1 MISTIESWLVR
12 RTAFLAHRRAETLAV
27 WFVPLLLGLLS
38 VALGQDEGWDMRNYH
53 LYNAYAVLEG
63 RVGFDFA
70 PGGFQSYFNP
80 TIELPYFLLTSWLA
94 PQLVAFIF
102 GAVQGINFLLV
113 LGIARCVLGQHVGPR
128 LPLLIAL
135 AGILSV
141 GFLAEL
147 GNSMGDNLTA
157 ILTLWS
163 LLLLLQRWDQLS
175 QSGGLAFSALSGLL
189 MGLGAGLKL
198 TNAVYAVGLCLSIFI
213 LAPGNRVTRL
223 RLAFAFG
230 LGVLAGIGLTGG
242 WWMLEMWKLYGNPL
256 FPQFN
261 NLFQSPFAA
270 QKGIMDLYHLPN
282 SWSEVLLW
290 PFVFTRNFVRVSELD
305 MRQSIWAVSYA
316 LFIALGV
323 QWLLRRRWAAMT
335 SRHTSFVLLFFAI
348 SYLAWMK
355 VFSIHRYL
363 IPAEMLAPLVVWIL
377 LQRLLPVVTAQRA
390 AIVVLGAVTLYGL
403 PFSTWGHADWSDRS
417 FSAEVPEL
425 SQPASS
431 IIYLTQPDPPTG
443 WLVQF
448 FPREV
453 QFIGLGIGFPESPL
467 YHEKI
472 AEAGR
477 ARSGPHFVLFSAAYN
492 PKEQSLRKKIQAF
505 QFLGL
510 TSSKE
515 SCARL
520 DRLLTKVR
528 FQVQVKNLPTGNG
541 EQCTLELQPKY
552 RIDLEAMQRES
563 EQKMAEKVTQWGMRL
578 DQTSCRTYQ
587 AAIGMAPHPYRLCR
601 VEGPK

>member
-1 MISTIESWLVR
+1 MINNIESWLNR
-12 RTAFLAHRRAETLAV
+12 RTAFLTNPRAETLAM
-27 WFVPLLLGLLS
+27 WLVPLLLGLLS

-80 TIELPYFLLTSWLA
+80 TLELPYFLLTSWLA

-102 GAVQGINFLLV
+102 GVVQGINFPLV
-113 LGIARCVLGQHVGPR
+113 LAIIRCVVGKQAGPR
-128 LPLLIAL
+128 LPLLLAL
-135 AGILSV
+135 AGILSI

-163 LLLLLQRWDQLS
+163 LLLLLQRWEQLS
-175 QSGGLAFSALSGLL
+175 ESKGLLYSVLSGVL

-198 TNAVYAVGLCLSIFI
+198 TNAVYAVGLCLSIFL
-213 LAPGNRVTRL
+213 LAPGNWMVRL
-223 RLAFAFG
+223 RLAFVFG
-230 LGVLAGIGLTGG
+230 LGVLAGIAMAGG

-261 NLFQSPFAA
+261 NIFHSPLAA

-282 SWSEVLLW
+282 GWTEVLLW
-290 PFVFTRNFVRVSELD
+290 PFVFTKNFVRVSELD
-305 MRQSIWAVSYA
+305 MRQSIWAVSYV

-323 QWLLRRRWAAMT
+323 RWLLRRRSEGVT
-335 SRHTSFVLLFFAI
+335 SRHGSFVLLFFAI
-348 SYLAWMK
+348 SYLVWMK

-377 LQRLLPVVTAQRA
+377 LQRLLPPAAAQRA
-390 AIVVLGAVTLYGL
+390 AIVVLGAVTLYAL
-403 PFSTWGHADWSDRS
+403 PFSTWGHADWADRS
-417 FSAEVPEL
+417 FSADVPEF

-431 IIYLTQPDPPTG
+431 IVYLTEPDPPFG
-443 WLVQF
+443 WLVQL
-448 FPREV
+448 FPRDV

-477 ARSGPHFVLFSAAYN
+477 ARSGPHYVLFNAAHN
-492 PKEQSLRKKIQAF
+492 PKDQSLRKKIEAF
-505 QFLGL
+505 QFLGM
-510 TSSKE
+510 TKSEE

-528 FQVQVKNLPTGNG
+528 FQVQVRKLSAGG
-541 EQCTLELQPKY
+541 AERCTLELQPKY
-552 RIDLEAMQRES
+552 QLDLEAMQRDN
-563 EQKMAEKVTQWGMRL
+563 EQKMTEKVAQWGLKL
-578 DQTSCRTYQ
+578 DQASCRTYK
-587 AAIGMAPHPYRLCR
+587 AAIGIAPHPYRLCR
-601 VEGPK
+601 VDGP

>member
-1 MISTIESWLVR
+1 MIKRIENWLNR
-12 RTAFLAHRRAETLAV
+12 RTAFLANPHAENLAV
-27 WFVPLLLGLLS
+27 LLVPVLLGLLS

-53 LYNAYAVLEG
+53 LYNAYAVLHG

-80 TIELPYFLLTSWLA
+80 TLELPYFLLTSWLS

-113 LGIARCVLGQHVGPR
+113 LSITRCVLGKKAGTR
-128 LPLLIAL
+128 LPLLLAL

-157 ILTLWS
+157 ILTLGS
-163 LLLLLQRWDQLS
+163 LLVLLQRWEQLS
-175 QSGGLAFSALSGLL
+175 ESRGLLYSALSGVL

-198 TNAVYAVGLCLSIFI
+198 TNAVYAVGLCLAVFL
-213 LAPGNRVTRL
+213 LAPGNWIIRL
-223 RLAFAFG
+223 RLAFVFG
-230 LGVLAGIGLTGG
+230 LGVLAGIALAGG
-242 WWMLEMWKLYGNPL
+242 WWMHEMWTLYGNPL

-261 NLFQSPFAA
+261 NIFHSPLAA
-270 QKGIMDLYHLPN
+270 QKGIMDLYHLPG
-282 SWSEVLLW
+282 SWTEALLW
-290 PFVFTRNFVRVSELD
+290 PFVFTRNFVRESELD

-316 LFIALGV
+316 LFIALGL
-323 QWLLRRRWAAMT
+323 QWLLRRRWSGMT
-335 SRHTSFVLLFFAI
+335 SRQASFVLLFFAI
-348 SYLAWMK
+348 SYLVWMK

-363 IPAEMLAPLVVWIL
+363 IPAEILAPLVVWIL
-377 LQRLLPVVTAQRA
+377 LQRLLPPPTAQRA
-390 AIVVLGAVTLYGL
+390 AIAVLGAVTLYAM
-403 PFSTWGHADWSDRS
+403 PFSTWGHADWADQS
-417 FSAEVPEL
+417 FSAEVPAF

-431 IIYLTQPDPPTG
+431 IVYLTEPDPPFG

-477 ARSGPHFVLFSAAYN
+477 ARSGPHYVLFNAAHN
-492 PKEQSLRKKIQAF
+492 PKEQSLGKKIQAF
-505 QFLGL
+505 QFLGQ
-510 TSSKE
+510 TRSEE

-528 FQVQVKNLPTGNG
+528 FQVQVKKLPAGG
-541 EQCTLELQPKY
+541 AERCTLELQPKY
-552 RIDLEAMQRES
+552 QMDVEAMQREN
-563 EQKMAEKVTQWGMRL
+563 EQKMADKVAQWGLRL
-578 DQTSCRTYQ
+578 DPASCRTYK
-587 AAIGMAPHPYRLCR
+587 AAIGTAPHPYRLCR
-601 VEGPK
+601 VEGPN